1 MCGVIRLLEEVGFLD
16 RAVMSGSTH
25 KPTPDGLRRK
35 PILFMFGGEFCGL
48 FEKANKRAQEALE
61 RRSHSGSGSA
71 HKPPRTPVRLPEA
84 WRANSPKNRV
94 SEAEVVLMGG
104 LSQSL

>member
-1 MCGVIRLLEEVGFLD
+1 VRGVIRLLEEVGSLD

-48 FEKANKRAQEALE
+48 FEKANRRVQRAQE
-61 RRSHSGSGSA
+61 RRSRS
-71 HKPPRTPVRLPEA
+71 R
-84 WRANSPKNRV
+84 RA
-94 SEAEVVLMGG
+94 ECL
-104 LSQSL
+104 